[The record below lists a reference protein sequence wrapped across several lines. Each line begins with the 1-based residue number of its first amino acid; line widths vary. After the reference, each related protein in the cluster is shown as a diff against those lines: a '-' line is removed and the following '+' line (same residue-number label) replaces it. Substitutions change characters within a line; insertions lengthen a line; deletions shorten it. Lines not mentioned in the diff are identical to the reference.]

1 MRHVILKLIVFII
14 LTILNI
20 AFSQNTLTDT
30 LNVKI
35 TVNNFKS
42 NSGVAR
48 LLLFNNDEGFPGE
61 MELAILK
68 TVSKIEN
75 NLTTFDLIVP
85 FGEHA
90 VVILHDEN
98 NNNEIDTAW
107 YGKPIEGFGVS
118 NDPKSSFGPPDYEDS
133 TIIFSEE
140 KKNFIITMRYF

>member
-1 MRHVILKLIVFII
+1 MKLIVFII

-20 AFSQNTLTDT
+20 AFSQTAPTNT

-35 TVNNFKS
+35 TVNSFKS

-48 LLLFNNDEGFPGE
+48 LLIFNNDEGFPGE
-61 MELAILK
+61 MELAIVK
-68 TVSKIEN
+68 AVTTIEN
-75 NLTTFDLIVP
+75 SIATFDLIVP
-85 FGEHA
+85 SGEHA

-133 TIIFSEE
+133 TIIFIEE